1 MYWPRHTSSRLSY
14 THQALCVIHRHRFC
28 NSSTD
33 TKHHLLI
40 PLMCPNNQ
48 KTIHICQYMTMFQNL
63 NIIYSTNLMIPLLTK
78 CFFPE
83 INTPASHIYLE
94 FNAESYARYT
104 PIPIRAFSSSLLR
117 TLIADN
123 HLPLFKIYSH
133 FAHFPQIFKY
143 FALFCP
149 F

>member
-1 MYWPRHTSSRLSY
+1 MSSIDTGS
-14 THQALCVIHRHRFC
+14 TTAQPTPTPAA
-28 NSSTD
+28 NSVNVP
-33 TKHHLLI
+33 KR
-40 PLMCPNNQ
+40 Q
-48 KTIHICQYMTMFQNL
+48 KTIRICQYMTMFQNL